1 MNLFE
6 ENESV
11 VVFKVDN
18 ENFDLEE
25 FLSYKDISGRL
36 FRKLYKE
43 KKIYINSRFKRKGLI
58 LEKGDIVSIV
68 MEDEDEN
75 TLPQEIE
82 IDIIYEDHDF
92 LIINKE
98 PNIVVH
104 PTKSHFENT
113 LSNGI
118 AYYFKKKGIKKKIRF
133 VNRLDMDTSGV
144 LIVAKNPFAHQQMAL
159 QFENNMVEKKYQALV
174 SGVMKKDGDYIDFPI
189 GREEDKSI
197 IKVVTEKGQEALTKY
212 NVIERYEDSTLLD
225 VQIFTGRSHQIRVH
239 LAHLGH
245 PIIGD
250 TLYGKENPYIHRQA
264 LHSYYLKAKHPRTK
278 EPIEFLAPLPKD
290 INILINHLKNK

>member
-82 IDIIYEDHDF
+82 IDIIYEDHDL

-144 LIVAKNPFAHQQMAL
+144 LIVAKVL
-159 QFENNMVEKKYQALV
+159 CT
-174 SGVMKKDGDYIDFPI
+174 STDGITI
-189 GREEDKSI
+189 
-197 IKVVTEKGQEALTKY
+197 
-212 NVIERYEDSTLLD
+212 
-225 VQIFTGRSHQIRVH
+225 
-239 LAHLGH
+239 
-245 PIIGD
+245 
-250 TLYGKENPYIHRQA
+250 
-264 LHSYYLKAKHPRTK
+264 
-278 EPIEFLAPLPKD
+278 
-290 INILINHLKNK
+290 